1 LANAS
6 GLRIAPS
13 TLLRPDPCACNL
25 ELWRLVPAGG
35 VVAILAA
42 ENGPWEARG
51 ESPGRN
57 NFVADGRRQRMG
69 LIRTILA
76 LVVLLILVHVGL
88 MYTNVEQ
95 GTNVLTSAVYSLGVL
110 VESPARLLLNTV
122 TPLQEYLNPRSD
134 YVVALT
140 AAAVYFIL
148 YLLLGVGRRN

>member
-1 LANAS
+1 
-6 GLRIAPS
+6 
-13 TLLRPDPCACNL
+13 
-25 ELWRLVPAGG
+25 
-35 VVAILAA
+35 
-42 ENGPWEARG
+42 
-51 ESPGRN
+51 
-57 NFVADGRRQRMG
+57 MG

-122 TPLQEYLNPRSD
+122 TPLQEYLNPENF